1 MKVFGVVA
9 FFLGFAALT
18 VLLYLT
24 QNYFP
29 AESWL
34 PTLLYVP
41 ALLLVLFGQML
52 VLTILMEDSS
62 AGFSWLKLGMFAFVS
77 VLPLTTTFSIASS
90 TGYDF
95 MKWSAVVLLAIE
107 SALFLFSVVSFSPAR
122 HPARSPATH

>member
-9 FFLGFAALT
+9 FFLGFAGLT

-29 AESWL
+29 ADSWL
-34 PTLLYVP
+34 PTLLYLP

-62 AGFSWLKLGMFAFVS
+62 AGFTWLKLGMFGFVS
-77 VLPLTTTFSIASS
+77 VLPLMATYSIAST

-95 MKWSAVVLLAIE
+95 MRWSAAILLAIE
-107 SALFLFSVVSFSPAR
+107 FALFLFSIVSFSSAR
-122 HPARSPATH
+122 QPVRSPVTH